1 MTESWVI
8 LGDRKV
14 RYLEAG
20 SGAPV
25 IFAAGLGISA
35 DFYKPNMESLAKS
48 GFRAIAPD
56 LPGFGETEG
65 QLFGSDIEELTA
77 HLTRFAHAIH
87 IEKADWIGH
96 SIGCQILLRLA
107 AKHPHLTRSIILAG
121 PTGGYGHRL
130 LRQTRAIAYHA
141 VAEPWRLLKAVL
153 RDYIRLSP
161 FTYIGTWIKAG
172 KDDPLASA
180 LLVHCPVL
188 ILIGTNDRVPGAA
201 FTTLLV
207 QILKKAEIVKLAGGQ
222 HGLPLDAQGQFDRAV
237 IDFLKKL

>member
-8 LGDRKV
+8 MGERKV

-35 DFYKPNMESLAKS
+35 DFYKPNVQSLAKS
-48 GFRAIAPD
+48 GFRAIVPD

-65 QLFGSDIEELTA
+65 QLFGSDIDELTDY
-77 HLTRFAHAIH
+77 LTDFARAIG
-87 IEKADWIGH
+87 IGTADWIGH
-96 SIGCQILLRLA
+96 SLGCQVLLRL
-107 AKHPHLTRSIILAG
+107 TRGEPQLARSLILSG

-130 LRQTRAIAYHA
+130 LRQARAIGYHA

-153 RDYIRLSP
+153 RDYVRLSP

-180 LLVHCPVL
+180 AMVHCPVM

-201 FTTLLV
+201 FTTLLA
-207 QILKKAEIVKLAGGQ
+207 QRLKKAKIVKLAGGQ

-237 IDFLKKL
+237 IDFLTNL